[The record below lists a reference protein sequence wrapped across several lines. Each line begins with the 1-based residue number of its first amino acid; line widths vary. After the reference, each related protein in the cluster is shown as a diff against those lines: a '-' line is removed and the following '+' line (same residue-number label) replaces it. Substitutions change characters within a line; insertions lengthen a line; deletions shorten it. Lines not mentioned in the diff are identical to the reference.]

1 MASRTHIRSVEAAI
15 AGLLAVAALV
25 QCTGSSA
32 GAPTH
37 AGLDAASDDG
47 ATEAGVAVD
56 AARDGAEA
64 RVDADDAAGS
74 CPDGGVSTELACT
87 GLYQDIVTK
96 TIAPDVVAYKPSYVL
111 WSDGAVK
118 SRWIRLPPGT
128 KIDTSDMDEWVFPK
142 GTTFWKEFA
151 VGGQRIETR
160 MLRKRDDGT
169 WSMRTFQWL
178 DGETHATELVSGLRH
193 VDGGTYEIPP
203 ESACNVCHSG
213 RIDTVLGFEA
223 MSLAGPDATGLTMDE
238 LVLRDL
244 VTKAPSAP
252 LTVPGDAVTK
262 AALVWLHA
270 NCGTAC
276 HNASPQSV
284 ANFTYMYFRL
294 NVGGLA
300 TPSVTDTYKTAVNW
314 GSTWQPDDGGTV
326 LRIAAGDPG
335 RSAVVIRASTRD
347 DAQLIQMPP
356 LVTHLVDDAGVES
369 LKAWILTLH

>member
-1 MASRTHIRSVEAAI
+1 MASRTHIRSIEAAI

-25 QCTGSSA
+25 QCTGTSGGASTDA
-32 GAPTH
+32 GQ
-37 AGLDAASDDG
+37 DAASDVG
-47 ATEAGVAVD
+47 ATEAGVD
-56 AARDGAEA
+56 AEDVGDESHA
-64 RVDADDAAGS
+64 DADDAARA
-74 CPDGGVSTELACT
+74 CPDGGVSTELECT
-87 GLYQDIVTK
+87 GLYRDILAK
-96 TIAPDVVAYKPSYVL
+96 TIAPDVVAYKPSYAF

-118 SRWIRLPPGT
+118 SRWIRLPPAT

-142 GTTFWKEFA
+142 GTTLWKEFV

-160 MLRKRDDGT
+160 MLQKRDDGT

-178 DGETHATELVSGLRH
+178 DGETHATELVNGQRH

-203 ESACNVCHSG
+203 ASACNVCHSG
-213 RIDTVLGFEA
+213 RIDNVLGFEA

-244 VTKAPSAP
+244 VTKAPTAP
-252 LTVPGDAVTK
+252 LTVPGDVVTK

-300 TPSVTDTYKTAVNW
+300 SPSATDTYKTAVNW
-314 GSTWQPDDGGTV
+314 GSTWQPADGGTV

-356 LVTHLVDDAGVES
+356 LVTHLVDDAGVEA
-369 LKAWILTLH
+369 LKAWILTL